1 MSVTFDEV
9 RHQLDTLLARI
20 VADQQAMEQREHQ
33 VAMALEQLSQE
44 PAIAAAWQQGGM
56 AERNRVAALIDH
68 QLDQLRRGG
77 TNALVLT
84 ALRRQVLEVE
94 A

>member
-9 RHQLDTLLARI
+9 RHQLDTLLAQLA
-20 VADQQAMEQREHQ
+20 ADQQAMEQREHQ

-44 PAIAAAWQQGGM
+44 PAIAAAWQQGSD
-56 AERNRVAALIDH
+56 AERHRVAMLIDQ
-68 QLDQLRRGG
+68 QLDHLKRGG
-77 TNALVLT
+77 TNAVVLT
-84 ALRRQVLEVE
+84 ALRKMVLEVE

>member
-1 MSVTFDEV
+1 MNTTITEV
-9 RHQLDTLLARI
+9 RQQLDTLLARMT
-20 VADQQAMEQREHQ
+20 ADHQALEQREQ
-33 VAMALEQLSQE
+33 QMAQAAEQLSQE

-56 AERNRVAALIDH
+56 AERDRVAALIDH
-68 QLDQLRRGG
+68 QIDQLSRGG
-77 TNALVLT
+77 VNALVLT